1 MTLSGLK
8 IGLVGPLPPPA
19 GGMANQTR
27 QLAELLGREGAT
39 VTVVQSNSPYRPGFI
54 SRIRGVRG
62 LFRLVPFVFRLW
74 DTAGKVDLIHVMANS
89 GWSWHLCAAPALR
102 IAHWRRVPTVVN
114 YRGGEAGTFLA
125 RSESSI
131 RRTLQFAAALVV
143 PSGFLQ
149 EVFGRHA
156 LRAEI
161 VPNIIDLARFRPM
174 ANARHSAEP
183 HLVVARNLE
192 PIYGIP
198 TALRAFARIRQ
209 ASPGARMTVAGSG
222 PERGPLEELCRE
234 LRISDGV
241 HFCGTRDRDEMAAL
255 YQSASVVVNPSRVD
269 NMPNS
274 VLEAMASGVPVVS
287 TNVGGVPFILR
298 DNITGLTVP
307 PDNPEAMAA
316 AILRIL
322 DDPELAG
329 RLGAAAL
336 ADVRQYAWPRVRER
350 WMQVYAAAVTGGNRR
365 P

>member
-1 MTLSGLK
+1 
-8 IGLVGPLPPPA
+8 
-19 GGMANQTR
+19 
-27 QLAELLGREGAT
+27 
-39 VTVVQSNSPYRPGFI
+39 
-54 SRIRGVRG
+54 
-62 LFRLVPFVFRLW
+62 
-74 DTAGKVDLIHVMANS
+74 
-89 GWSWHLCAAPALR
+89 
-102 IAHWRRVPTVVN
+102 
-114 YRGGEAGTFLA
+114 
-125 RSESSI
+125 
-131 RRTLQFAAALVV
+131 
-143 PSGFLQ
+143 
-149 EVFGRHA
+149 
-156 LRAEI
+156 
-161 VPNIIDLARFRPM
+161 
-174 ANARHSAEP
+174 
-183 HLVVARNLE
+183 
-192 PIYGIP
+192 
-198 TALRAFARIRQ
+198 
-209 ASPGARMTVAGSG
+209 
-222 PERGPLEELCRE
+222 
-234 LRISDGV
+234 
-241 HFCGTRDRDEMAAL
+241 MAAL